1 MGSMSDAEAERPD
14 APGDSSRRDRRLPG
28 LVVIVI
34 AAFGV
39 LMFSALALFS
49 ANPCGMFGDACEEV
63 GGTGQG
69 FGWFVLLGVA
79 SLIGVVV
86 GIAMLE
92 SNRSD

>member
-1 MGSMSDAEAERPD
+1 MSDAEAERPTVL
-14 APGDSSRRDRRLPG
+14 GDSPRHRGDRRLPG

-34 AAFGV
+34 SAFGV
-39 LMFSALALFS
+39 LFFSALALFS
-49 ANPCGMFGDACEEV
+49 ANPCGAFGDACDEV

-79 SLIGVVV
+79 CLIGVVV